1 MDQAELLLLWGEAG
15 GGGGGRGGGRGR
27 ESSVLCAG
35 EGLCVKTE
43 RARIFR
49 ENQVQI
55 QRLPMSLAC
64 VLGLFGEAWWDPPEV
79 ALGGRTH
86 VRH

>member
-1 MDQAELLLLWGEAG
+1 M
-15 GGGGGRGGGRGR
+15 
-27 ESSVLCAG
+27 LCAG

-55 QRLPMSLAC
+55 QRLPMSLAR
-64 VLGLFGEAWWDPPEV
+64 VLGLFGEAWWDPPRGGAWGKDTGQ
-79 ALGGRTH
+79 ALRGVLRSPAG
-86 VRH
+86 